1 MSYADQGQPTRCVFD
16 DKKCGPDDNG
26 VCPAC
31 WKLIQKPLTVIKAS
45 PAEVREVLREA
56 PETLRADLEE
66 QGDLAKPEPA
76 FDAVV
81 AGLWHVAMAVEY
93 GDSAIDTV
101 ANRVDEGKLVVAS
114 VYNLAVTL
122 GYKDIAARLLRTR
135 LGDPKDLIRFRD
147 TGKGVYQVHTPY
159 NAQWNGIARENRQIF
174 FTAAEQ
180 EGAFWWRTFHNS
192 ELRRVANM
200 LQGVFGDQLTLGL
213 NDKLF
218 ALPSMPLPKEDDFG
232 KAPTGKPKPTGE
244 RPDIPPEIE
253 GIRLGD
259 RIKLPGGGESIVQF
273 IDPRKKTVGVGE
285 TKNSRYV
292 FYSFEIVETTNGRAV
307 AARLN
312 AERKKAAAAVGG
324 GPVDDIVLDRVI
336 PEKMKNYQIESVA
349 FIEKNR
355 RVILADEQGLGKT
368 IAAIVCIDT
377 PAIIVCPATLKH
389 NWVNEIAKWR
399 PELNS
404 LVLTVSGGAAP
415 DVAERKRA
423 TVFIINYD
431 IVQRHLEWL
440 TKIGAKTLIA
450 DEAQY
455 LKNLGVKWDY
465 RLKGY
470 VPTDASPR
478 RANAFYDLH
487 LDIPK
492 LILATGTPVMNR
504 TKELFPLLHLC
515 NRQEWNNQTEFQKRY
530 CGAYEKD
537 TARGKVWD
545 ANGRTNSGELHK
557 RIKDHYLVRHTKA
570 MVLTELPPKT
580 RTSILVTLSEKWR
593 RAYVQLTRDFLAWV
607 YAHGGP
613 QKVAKASRAEAL
625 TRLTAMR
632 RISANGKVEAAL
644 EWIQRHLE
652 STGFRPLIV
661 MGVHADAFI
670 AVGKGLDA
678 INAQFD
684 ADVAANEMPSISR
697 KIRWDS
703 VVGSTGLGKR
713 VKVCERFQN
722 VGEIDVLLFSIP
734 LATGLTLTRSQDML
748 FLERLWRPAD
758 QVQAEDRCVLE
769 GELVLAETGWR
780 PIETIRVG
788 DLVLTHRG
796 RFCKVIGTHHR
807 QHRDLVTE
815 ITYRRFNKPLRV
827 THDHKVFVKR
837 DKKLMWVQAHTVLP
851 RRDKLVMPR
860 WSEPVQKVENL
871 SFPEHLRHS
880 ATQRNQWGV
889 AQKNGRYVPMPST
902 IKITDA
908 LLALFGWY
916 LAEGFTS
923 TKSGKGSFVSLA
935 GHKKELS
942 VLKRHGKMLA
952 DTFGI
957 SWSIYKR
964 KGKGKGIE
972 LRAYSRELAAW
983 FAHLF
988 GTGSRNKEIPRQ
1000 LLRGLSDKQLNV
1012 ILSSYI
1018 DGDGYRRRKATEAVS
1033 VSSHLASQVLLIM
1046 TRLGHS
1052 PTARFVDNEYNAKQW
1067 IVGYT
1072 KDSAPSSVEL
1082 LDADDKYIYHPVS
1095 AVSTRSGQT
1104 LDGYGVEGPKKHPV
1118 VYDLTV
1124 EGDHTFVVGNAI
1136 VHNCHRLGQIG
1147 NVMITYLDG
1156 MGTIDQKLGL
1166 MLMDKT
1172 DTAAEVIDG
1181 EVLTHNE
1188 SFFRVF
1194 GDMIGKDGKKMD
1206 PSKFR
1211 AVESLADLID
1221 EAELE
1226 AIDMAQSLDELVK
1239 ARKVMESQKAELRD
1253 LKMKTEGLTFE
1264 EATTE
1269 AEELDEDVEEFAK
1282 KLKAKR
1288 GVKPN
1293 RFEST
1298 ETGELYPGHAEDH
1311 AYYEEMRRKHP
1322 DFDEVLDDMV
1332 VDSWN
1337 NPLPA

>member
-1 MSYADQGQPTRCVFD
+1 MGRSACRIGPVSYADHGQPTRCAFD
-16 DKKCGPDDNG
+16 NKTCGPNDNG
-26 VCPAC
+26 ICPSC
-31 WKLIQKPLTVIKAS
+31 WKAIQTPLTVIQATKAQ
-45 PAEVREVLREA
+45 VREVLDEA
-56 PETLRADLEE
+56 PEALRADLEE
-66 QGDLAKPEPA
+66 QGDLTKPGPA
-76 FDAVV
+76 FDAMI

-101 ANRVDEGKLVVAS
+101 AKRVDEGKLVVAT

-122 GYKDIAARLLRTR
+122 GYKNIAERLLRAR

-159 NAQWNGIARENRQIF
+159 DAQWNGIARENRQIF
-174 FTAAEQ
+174 FAAAEQ
-180 EGAFWWRTFHNS
+180 EGGFWWRTFHNS

-213 NDKLF
+213 NGKLF

-232 KAPTGKPKPTGE
+232 KAPTGKPKATNE
-244 RPDIPPEIE
+244 TPDIPPEIV
-253 GIRLGD
+253 GIRIGD

-273 IDPRKKTVGVGE
+273 IDPRKKSVGVGE
-285 TKNSRYV
+285 TKEGRYV

-324 GPVDDIVLDRVI
+324 GAVEDIVLDRVI
-336 PEKMKNYQIESVA
+336 PEKMKDYQIESVA

-377 PAIIVCPATLKH
+377 PAIIVCPATLKY
-389 NWVNEIAKWR
+389 NWVAEIAMWR

-404 LVLTVSGGAAP
+404 LVLTVSGSAVP
-415 DVAERKRA
+415 DIAERKRA

-431 IVQRHLEWL
+431 IVQKHLEWL

-455 LKNLGVKWDY
+455 LKNLGVKWDH

-492 LILATGTPVMNR
+492 LILATGTPLMNR

-515 NRQEWNNQTEFQKRY
+515 NRQEWNSQTEFQKRY

-545 ANGRTNSGELHK
+545 ANGRTNSGELHQ
-557 RIKDHYLVRHTKA
+557 RIKKNYLVRHTKA
-570 MVLTELPPKT
+570 MVAKELGPKL
-580 RTSILVTLSEKWR
+580 RKSIPVPLSEKWR
-593 RAYVQLTRDFLAWV
+593 RAYMQLTRDFLAWV

-613 QKVAKASRAEAL
+613 EKVAKSARAPAL
-625 TRLTAMR
+625 TQLTALR

-644 EWIQRHLE
+644 EWIQNHLE

-661 MGVHADAFI
+661 MAVHADAFVAI
-670 AVGKGLDA
+670 GKGLDA

-684 ADVAANEMPSISR
+684 TDVAANEMPSISR
-697 KIRWDS
+697 KIRWES
-703 VVGSTGLGKR
+703 IVGKKDVPKR
-713 VKVCERFQN
+713 VKIHAAFQYD
-722 VGEIDVLLFSIP
+722 GAYDVLLFSIP

-748 FLERLWRPAD
+748 FLERLWRPTD
-758 QVQAEDRCVLE
+758 QVQAEDR
-769 GELVLAETGWR
+769 T
-780 PIETIRVG
+780 
-788 DLVLTHRG
+788 
-796 RFCKVIGTHHR
+796 
-807 QHRDLVTE
+807 
-815 ITYRRFNKPLRV
+815 
-827 THDHKVFVKR
+827 
-837 DKKLMWVQAHTVLP
+837 
-851 RRDKLVMPR
+851 
-860 WSEPVQKVENL
+860 
-871 SFPEHLRHS
+871 
-880 ATQRNQWGV
+880 
-889 AQKNGRYVPMPST
+889 
-902 IKITDA
+902 
-908 LLALFGWY
+908 
-916 LAEGFTS
+916 
-923 TKSGKGSFVSLA
+923 
-935 GHKKELS
+935 
-942 VLKRHGKMLA
+942 
-952 DTFGI
+952 
-957 SWSIYKR
+957 
-964 KGKGKGIE
+964 
-972 LRAYSRELAAW
+972 
-983 FAHLF
+983 
-988 GTGSRNKEIPRQ
+988 
-1000 LLRGLSDKQLNV
+1000 
-1012 ILSSYI
+1012 
-1018 DGDGYRRRKATEAVS
+1018 
-1033 VSSHLASQVLLIM
+1033 
-1046 TRLGHS
+1046 
-1052 PTARFVDNEYNAKQW
+1052 
-1067 IVGYT
+1067 
-1072 KDSAPSSVEL
+1072 
-1082 LDADDKYIYHPVS
+1082 
-1095 AVSTRSGQT
+1095 
-1104 LDGYGVEGPKKHPV
+1104 
-1118 VYDLTV
+1118 
-1124 EGDHTFVVGNAI
+1124 
-1136 VHNCHRLGQIG
+1136 HRLGQEG
-1147 NVMITYLDG
+1147 TVMITYLDG
-1156 MGTIDQKLGL
+1156 VGTIDQKLGL

-1181 EVLTHNE
+1181 EVLTHDE

-1194 GDMIGKDGKKMD
+1194 GEMVGRDGKKID
-1206 PSKFR
+1206 PSKLR
-1211 AVESLADLID
+1211 AVGSLADLID
-1221 EAELE
+1221 EAEAE

-1269 AEELDEDVEEFAK
+1269 AEELDEDIEEFAK

-1337 NPLPA
+1337 QPPPA